1 MKRWTPV
8 KVEWFDAHGGGENWD
23 PVSSLPSD
31 PVTITTVGLLARE
44 NTRVIV
50 VVLSHDK
57 SAERYADHILIPRCN
72 VLTFTELTEKEI
84 A

>member
-1 MKRWTPV
+1 M
-8 KVEWFDAHGGGENWD
+8 
-23 PVSSLPSD
+23 
-31 PVTITTVGLLARE
+31 TITTVGLLARE